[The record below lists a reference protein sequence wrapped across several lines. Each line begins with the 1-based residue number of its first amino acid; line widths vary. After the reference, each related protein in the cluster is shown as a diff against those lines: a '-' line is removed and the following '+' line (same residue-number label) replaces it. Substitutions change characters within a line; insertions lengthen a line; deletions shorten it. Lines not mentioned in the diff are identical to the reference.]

1 MSTITIK
8 AFAQQIGIEP
18 ERLVKQL
25 NDAGVKGKTVEDSLR
40 DEEKRTLLEF
50 LRGGAS
56 SAAAAPSAAGAG
68 RGKITLKK
76 KTTSEIQQT
85 TKTGVART
93 VQVQTKKRRTF
104 VKREVLEQEEAER
117 HQAEQDR
124 IAEEAAIAEQDQQV
138 VEQAEQAELEASEQA
153 EREAVEKAEAA
164 ERAAQEAAEAAEA
177 EAAELA
183 KAALA
188 AEAAAKA
195 AQEAKASAEKA
206 AVTGAKAEAQPD
218 AAKKPEVK
226 AVEPRADVKPEAKK
240 AVEQKAAPKQAAPE
254 KAAPEKAKPE
264 EPPRRPRREVAMP
277 SIIRKASERKRTSPI
292 IKQAEPKPAAPAPAP
307 SPKAG
312 KGKRKPFAGREE
324 LHVSRKGKRRKDKRR
339 PNSITTSTSD
349 QHAFERPV
357 APVVRDVQIGE
368 TISVADLAAQ
378 MSVKAAE
385 VVKELFKMGTMV
397 TINHTLDQDTAML
410 VVEEMG
416 HHGVEAKQDDPEAF
430 IAKNQEVEE
439 DQSSWEPRCPVVT
452 VMGHVDHGK
461 TSLLDYI
468 REAKVTAGEAGGITQ
483 HIGAYQVQTSNGEIT
498 FLDTP
503 GHEAFS
509 AMRARGAQATDLI
522 ILVVAAD
529 DGVKPQTIEAIKHA
543 KNAGVTMVVAIN
555 KMDKDSADPDRVK
568 QELAT
573 QEVIPEDWGGDV
585 MMIPVSAHTGQGV
598 DDLLENIA
606 LQSEL
611 LELKARPNG
620 NAAGRVVEARLDKG
634 RGAVCTVLVQHG
646 ELKYGDIVLVG
657 RETGRVRAMVDDGGK
672 NIKVAGPSTPVE
684 IQGLSGVPAAGDEMI
699 VVDDERKA
707 REAAE
712 FRQHKERDVRLARQ
726 QAAKLENMFSQ
737 MSEGEVKTVTVLIK
751 GDVQGS
757 IEALSESLIKLST
770 PEVKVNVVHG
780 MVGAINESDINLA
793 MASSAVVI
801 GFNVRADAQARKLA
815 EQEDVQIRYYSIIYE
830 VIDDVKAAMEGMLEP
845 EIREDFIG
853 YVEVREV
860 FKAPKIGTIAGC
872 YVTEGIVRKKA
883 FVRVLRESV
892 VIFEGTIDSLRRFKD
907 DVQEVKNGTECG
919 IGVTNYND
927 IKVGDQLEI
936 FEKTEVKVTL

>member
-8 AFAQQIGIEP
+8 NFAEQIGIDA

-25 NDAGVKGKTVEDSLR
+25 GQAGVEGKSIEDSLT
-40 DEEKRTLLEF
+40 DEEKRQLLEY
-50 LRGGAS
+50 LKGGS
-56 SAAAAPSAAGAG
+56 KPAAGAAPASPG

-85 TKTGVART
+85 TKTGIART
-93 VQVQTKKRRTF
+93 VQVQTKRRRTF
-104 VKREVLEQEEAER
+104 VKREVLEQQERERQEQERQRQAQEAAQKEQERLEAER
-117 HQAEQDR
+117 LEQEQAEEQAR
-124 IAEEAAIAEQDQQV
+124 LEAEAQAQVEAEAQAAA
-138 VEQAEQAELEASEQA
+138 QAEQA
-153 EREAVEKAEAA
+153 
-164 ERAAQEAAEAAEA
+164 AAEAAAQA
-177 EAAELA
+177 E
-183 KAALA
+183 

-195 AQEAKASAEKA
+195 EAEQQAAEQVEVEAEPETPAEPVAKQTEAQEPES
-206 AVTGAKAEAQPD
+206 EAQPV
-218 AAKKPEVK
+218 AEEAPTPEPVAEKP
-226 AVEPRADVKPEAKK
+226 ASA
-240 AVEQKAAPKQAAPE
+240 
-254 KAAPEKAKPE
+254 
-264 EPPRRPRREVAMP
+264 RREVVMP
-277 SIIRKASERKRTSPI
+277 SIIRKAGERKRESVI
-292 IKQAEPKPAAPAPAP
+292 IKQAEPKPAEPAP
-307 SPKAG
+307 SADKPKA
-312 KGKRKPFAGREE
+312 KPKRKQFAGREE
-324 LHVSRKGKRRKDKRR
+324 LHVSTGRKKRKEKRR
-339 PNSITTSTSD
+339 PSNIKSSVAD
-349 QHAFERPV
+349 QHAFEKPV
-357 APVVRDVQIGE
+357 AKKVLNIEIGE
-368 TISVADLAAQ
+368 TISVGELASQ

-385 VVKELFKMGTMV
+385 VVKVLFNMGTMV
-397 TINHTLDQDTAML
+397 TINHSLDQDTAML

-416 HHGVEAKQDDPEAF
+416 HNAVEAKQDDPEAF
-430 IAKNQEVEE
+430 ISKSLEVEVNE
-439 DQSSWEPRCPVVT
+439 DELEPRCPVVT

-468 REAKVTAGEAGGITQ
+468 RKARVTEGEAGGITQ
-483 HIGAYQVQTSNGEIT
+483 HIGAYQVDTSNGKIT

-543 KNAGVTMVVAIN
+543 KNASVPVVVAIN

-573 QEVIPEDWGGDV
+573 EEVIPEDWGGDTI
-585 MMIPVSAHTGQGV
+585 MIPVSAHTGQGV
-598 DDLLENIA
+598 DELLESVA

-611 LELKARPNG
+611 LELKAQPKGKARG
-620 NAAGRVVEARLDKG
+620 MVVEARLDKG
-634 RGAVCTVLVQHG
+634 RGAVCTVLVQQG
-646 ELKYGDIVLVG
+646 ELNYGDIVLVG
-657 RETGRVRAMVDDGGK
+657 QETGRVRAMVDDAGN
-672 NIKVAGPSTPVE
+672 NIKTAGPSRPVE
-684 IQGLSGVPAAGDEMI
+684 IQGLSGVPAAGDELL
-699 VVDDERKA
+699 VVADERKA

-712 FRQHKERDVRLARQ
+712 FRHHKDREARLARQ

-737 MSEGEVKTVTVLIK
+737 MSEGEAKNVNVLIK

-757 IEALSESLIKLST
+757 IEALTESLIKLST
-770 PEVKVNVVHG
+770 DEVKVSVVHG

-830 VIDDVKAAMEGMLEP
+830 VIDDVKAAMEGLLDP
-845 EIREDFIG
+845 EIKEELLG

-872 YVTEGIVRKKA
+872 YVTEGSVRRNA
-883 FVRVLRESV
+883 DVRVLRDSV
-892 VIFEGTIDSLRRFKD
+892 VIFEGKIDSLRRFKD
-907 DVQEVKNGTECG
+907 DVSEVKAGTECG
-919 IGVTNYND
+919 IGVVDYND

-936 FEKTEVKVTL
+936 FEKVEVKVTL

>member
-8 AFAQQIGIEP
+8 AFAEQIGIEP

-25 NDAGVKGKTVEDSLR
+25 NDAGVAGKTVDDSLR
-40 DEEKRTLLEF
+40 DEEKRQLLEF
-50 LRGGAS
+50 LRGGKPAP
-56 SAAAAPSAAGAG
+56 AAPSS

-85 TKTGVART
+85 SKTGIART

-104 VKREVLEQEEAER
+104 VKREVLEQQEAER
-117 HQAEQDR
+117 QEAEKERLEQEAAQRAEQERLDQEAAQQAEEEQR
-124 IAEEAAIAEQDQQV
+124 LQEEAQEAAR
-138 VEQAEQAELEASEQA
+138 LEA
-153 EREAVEKAEAA
+153 EAQ
-164 ERAAQEAAEAAEA
+164 AAQEAEQAQAVEASDEVSEAEEVSDEPPAAE
-177 EAAELA
+177 
-183 KAALA
+183 
-188 AEAAAKA
+188 
-195 AQEAKASAEKA
+195 QEAVSSEPEAVSSDESTGDTKQEDAGQESAEPA
-206 AVTGAKAEAQPD
+206 TESAPAEPA
-218 AAKKPEVK
+218 
-226 AVEPRADVKPEAKK
+226 
-240 AVEQKAAPKQAAPE
+240 
-254 KAAPEKAKPE
+254 
-264 EPPRRPRREVAMP
+264 RRRREVAMP
-277 SIIRKASERKRTSPI
+277 SIIRKAGERKRVSPI
-292 IKQAEPKPAAPAPAP
+292 VRQAEPKPATPAPAADN
-307 SPKAG
+307 KAG
-312 KGKRKPFAGREE
+312 RGKNKKKPFAGRAE
-324 LHVSRKGKRRKDKRR
+324 LHVSSGRRKRKEKRR
-339 PNSITTSTSD
+339 PSNIKSSVSD

-357 APVVRDVQIGE
+357 APVVKDVQIGE
-368 TISVADLAAQ
+368 TISVTDLAGQ
-378 MSVKAAE
+378 MSIKAAE

-410 VVEEMG
+410 VVEELG
-416 HHGVEAKQDDPEAF
+416 HNAVAAKADDPEAF
-430 IAKNQEVEE
+430 IQQTQEVEE

-461 TSLLDYI
+461 TSLLDHI
-468 REAKVTAGEAGGITQ
+468 RKTKVTDGEAGGITQ
-483 HIGAYQVQTSNGEIT
+483 HIGAYQVETAAGPVT

-543 KNAGVTMVVAIN
+543 KAASVPIVVAIN
-555 KMDKDSADPDRVK
+555 KMDKEAADPDRVK

-573 QEVIPEDWGGDV
+573 EEVIPEDWGGDV
-585 MMIPVSAHTGQGV
+585 IMIPVSAHTGLGV
-598 DDLLENIA
+598 AELLESVAI
-606 LQSEL
+606 QSEL

-620 NAAGRVVEARLDKG
+620 KASGRVVEARLDKG
-634 RGAVCTVLVQHG
+634 RGAVCTILVQHG
-646 ELKYGDIVLVG
+646 ELQYGDIVLIG
-657 RETGRVRAMVDDGGK
+657 RETGRIRAMLDDSGK
-672 NIKVAGPSTPVE
+672 SIKVAGPSTPVE
-684 IQGLSGVPAAGDEMI
+684 IQGMSGVPAAGDEVL

-712 FRQHKERDVRLARQ
+712 FRQQKDRETRLARQ

-737 MSEGEVKTVTVLIK
+737 MADGETKTVNVLIK

-757 IEALSESLIKLST
+757 IEALSESLHKLST
-770 PEVKVNVVHG
+770 DDVKVSVVHS

-830 VIDDVKAAMEGMLEP
+830 VIDDVKAAMEGLLDP

-872 YVTEGIVRKKA
+872 YVTEGLVRRNA
-883 FVRVLRESV
+883 EVRVLRDSV
-892 VIFEGTIDSLRRFKD
+892 VIFEGKIDSLRRFKD
-907 DVQEVKNGTECG
+907 DVNEVKNGTECG
-919 IGVTNYND
+919 IGVVNYND

-936 FEKTEVKVTL
+936 FERVEVKVTL

>member
-8 AFAQQIGIEP
+8 AFAEQIGIEP

-25 NDAGVKGKTVEDSLR
+25 GDAGIPGKTLDDSLR
-40 DEEKRTLLEF
+40 DEEKRALLDH
-50 LRGGAS
+50 LRGGA
-56 SAAAAPSAAGAG
+56 AAAPAAPTG

-85 TKTGVART
+85 SKTGIART

-104 VKREVLEQEEAER
+104 VKREVLEQQEAER
-117 HQAEQDR
+117 QEVERERQEQALADKAEQER
-124 IAEEAAIAEQDQQV
+124 LAAEEAK
-138 VEQAEQAELEASEQA
+138 QAELAEQQRL
-153 EREAVEKAEAA
+153 EEEAA
-164 ERAAQEAAEAAEA
+164 AELAEA
-177 EAAELA
+177 EAKLA
-183 KAALA
+183 QQQQ
-188 AEAAAKA
+188 AEAEEAV
-195 AQEAKASAEKA
+195 AQAETAEPASESSDSKSKEAVAD
-206 AVTGAKAEAQPD
+206 AEAPIETAEVSPD
-218 AAKKPEVK
+218 PAPES
-226 AVEPRADVKPEAKK
+226 APEAK
-240 AVEQKAAPKQAAPE
+240 PD
-254 KAAPEKAKPE
+254 
-264 EPPRRPRREVAMP
+264 EPARRRREVAMP
-277 SIIRKASERKRTSPI
+277 SIIRKAGDRKRVSPI
-292 IKQAEPKPAAPAPAP
+292 VRQAEAKPATPAPAADKT
-307 SPKAG
+307 SRAKPKKKA
-312 KGKRKPFAGREE
+312 FAGREE
-324 LHVSRKGKRRKDKRR
+324 LHVTRGRKKRKEKRR
-339 PNSITTSTSD
+339 PNNIKSSVSD

-357 APVVRDVQIGE
+357 APVVRDVAIGE
-368 TISVADLAAQ
+368 TISVTDLAAQ

-416 HHGVEAKQDDPEAF
+416 HNAVEAKADDPEAF
-430 IAKNQEVEE
+430 IQQNQEVEE
-439 DQSSWEPRCPVVT
+439 DQSGWEPRCPVVT

-468 REAKVTAGEAGGITQ
+468 RKAKVTDGEAGGITQ
-483 HIGAYQVQTSNGEIT
+483 HIGAYQVETSNGKVT

-529 DGVKPQTIEAIKHA
+529 DGVKPQTVEAIKHA
-543 KNAGVTMVVAIN
+543 KAANVPLVVAIN

-573 QEVIPEDWGGDV
+573 EEVIPEDWGGDV
-585 MMIPVSAHTGQGV
+585 IMIPVSAHTGDGV
-598 DDLLENIA
+598 DDLLDSLAI
-606 LQSEL
+606 QSEL
-611 LELKARPNG
+611 LELKGRPDG
-620 NAAGRVVEARLDKG
+620 NATGIVVEARLDKG
-634 RGAVCTVLVQHG
+634 RGAISTILVQHG
-646 ELKYGDIVLVG
+646 ELKYGDIVLIG
-657 RETGRVRAMVDDGGK
+657 RETGRVRAMVNDAGQT
-672 NIKVAGPSTPVE
+672 IKIAGPSMPVE
-684 IQGLSGVPAAGDEMI
+684 IQGMSGVPAAGDEVL

-712 FRQHKERDVRLARQ
+712 FREQKDRESRLARQ

-737 MSEGEVKTVTVLIK
+737 MGEGDVKNVNVLIK

-757 IEALSESLIKLST
+757 IEALSESLAKLST
-770 PEVKVNVVHG
+770 EDVKVSVVHG
-780 MVGAINESDINLA
+780 MVGAINESDVNLA

-830 VIDDVKAAMEGMLEP
+830 VIDDVKAAMEGLLDP

-872 YVTEGIVRKKA
+872 YVTEGLVKRNA
-883 FVRVLRESV
+883 FVRVLRDSV

-907 DVQEVKNGTECG
+907 DVSEVKNGTECG

>member
-40 DEEKRTLLEF
+40 DEEKRMLLDF
-50 LRGGAS
+50 LRGGTPSSPAS
-56 SAAAAPSAAGAG
+56 APASTG

-104 VKREVLEQEEAER
+104 VKREVLEQQEAER
-117 HQAEQDR
+117 L
-124 IAEEAAIAEQDQQV
+124 
-138 VEQAEQAELEASEQA
+138 QAEQAQQ
-153 EREAVEKAEAA
+153 AEAA
-164 ERAAQEAAEAAEA
+164 AEAERALQDEEAQKAEEQAKVDAEAQAKQEA
-177 EAAELA
+177 EAAEQ
-183 KAALA
+183 AARETEQAEEAARAEAEARA
-188 AEAAAKA
+188 AEEAAKA
-195 AQEAKASAEKA
+195 AEEAEQARQREEQEKQSQEAEKPAAAAE
-206 AVTGAKAEAQPD
+206 
-218 AAKKPEVK
+218 PE
-226 AVEPRADVKPEAKK
+226 
-240 AVEQKAAPKQAAPE
+240 Q
-254 KAAPEKAKPE
+254 
-264 EPPRRPRREVAMP
+264 PRRPRREVAMP
-277 SIIRKASERKRTSPI
+277 SIIRKASDRKRSSPI
-292 IKQAEPKPAAPAPAP
+292 IKQAEPKPVETQKPADNKPGQKPA
-307 SPKAG
+307 K
-312 KGKRKPFAGREE
+312 KQRKPFTGRAE
-324 LHVSRKGKRRKDKRR
+324 LHVSNKGKRRKEKRK
-339 PNSITTSTSD
+339 PNNITTSQSD

-357 APVVRDVQIGE
+357 APVVREVEIGE
-368 TISVADLAAQ
+368 TISVGDLASQ

-416 HHGVEAKQDDPEAF
+416 HKPVEAKADDPEAF
-430 IAKNQEVEE
+430 IAETQEAEE
-439 DQSSWEPRCPVVT
+439 DQGNWESRCPVVT

-483 HIGAYQVQTSNGEIT
+483 HIGAYQVETSNGEIT

-543 KNAGVTMVVAIN
+543 KNANVPMVVAIN
-555 KMDKDSADPDRVK
+555 KMDKESADPDRVK
-568 QELAT
+568 QELST
-573 QEVIPEDWGGDV
+573 HEVIPEDWGGDV
-585 MMIPVSAHTGQGV
+585 MMIPVSAHTGLGV
-598 DDLLENIA
+598 DDLLENVA
-606 LQSEL
+606 LQAEI
-611 LELKARPNG
+611 LELKARPTG
-620 NAAGRVVEARLDKG
+620 NASGRVVEARLDKG
-634 RGAVCTVLVQHG
+634 RGSVCTILVQHG
-646 ELKYGDIVLVG
+646 QLKYGDIVLVG
-657 RETGRVRAMVDDGGK
+657 RETGRVRAMLNDAGK
-672 NIKVAGPSTPVE
+672 PIKVAGPSTPVE
-684 IQGLSGVPAAGDEMI
+684 IQGLSGVPAAGDEVI

-712 FRQHKERDVRLARQ
+712 FRQQKERETRLARQ

-737 MSEGEVKTVTVLIK
+737 MSEGETKTVTVLIK

-770 PEVKVNVVHG
+770 DEVKVSVVHG
-780 MVGAINESDINLA
+780 MVGGINESDINLA

-815 EQEDVQIRYYSIIYE
+815 ELEDVQIRYYSIIYE

-872 YVTEGIVRKKA
+872 YVTEGVVRRNA
-883 FVRVLRESV
+883 SVRVLRDSV
-892 VIFEGTIDSLRRFKD
+892 VIFEGSIDSLRRFKD
-907 DVQEVKNGTECG
+907 DVSEVKQGTECG

-927 IKVGDQLEI
+927 IKIGDQLEI
-936 FEKTEVKVTL
+936 FEKVEVKVTL

>member
-40 DEEKRTLLEF
+40 DDEKRTLLDF
-50 LRGGAS
+50 LRSS
-56 SAAAAPSAAGAG
+56 SATEAAPAASNG

-85 TKTGVART
+85 TKTGIART

-104 VKREVLEQEEAER
+104 VKREVLEQQEAER
-117 HQAEQDR
+117 QQAEQDQAVEVASQADDDVLAAEQEKLALEQQQAAER
-124 IAEEAAIAEQDQQV
+124 AEAEAQAAREAEEAAKAAE
-138 VEQAEQAELEASEQA
+138 EAARLEAQA
-153 EREAVEKAEAA
+153 KAE
-164 ERAAQEAAEAAEA
+164 
-177 EAAELA
+177 
-183 KAALA
+183 
-188 AEAAAKA
+188 EAAAKA
-195 AQEAKASAEKA
+195 AE
-206 AVTGAKAEAQPD
+206 
-218 AAKKPEVK
+218 
-226 AVEPRADVKPEAKK
+226 EAKK
-240 AVEQKAAPKQAAPE
+240 QEASKSSASVTKAAAPSASKE
-254 KAAPEKAKPE
+254 KPAEEKKP

-292 IKQAEPKPAAPAPAP
+292 IKQAEPKPAAPAAPAAA
-307 SPKAG
+307 PKAG
-312 KGKRKPFAGREE
+312 KGKRKPFTGREE
-324 LHVSRKGKRRKDKRR
+324 LHVSKKGKRRKDKRR
-339 PNSITTSTSD
+339 PNNITTSTSD
-349 QHAFERPV
+349 QHAFEKPV

-416 HHGVEAKQDDPEAF
+416 HTAVEAKQDDPEAF
-430 IAKNQEVEE
+430 IAKNQDVEE
-439 DQSSWEPRCPVVT
+439 DQSSWESRCPVVT

-468 REAKVTAGEAGGITQ
+468 RKAKVTDGEAGGITQ

-543 KNAGVTMVVAIN
+543 KNAGVNMVVAIN

-573 QEVIPEDWGGDV
+573 QEVIPEDWGGDI
-585 MMIPVSAHTGQGV
+585 MMVPVSAHTGDGV
-598 DDLLENIA
+598 EELLESVA
-606 LQSEL
+606 MQSEI
-611 LELKARPNG
+611 LELKARPTG
-620 NAAGRVVEARLDKG
+620 NASGRVVEARLDKG

-646 ELKYGDIVLVG
+646 ELKYGDIVLIG
-657 RETGRVRAMVDDGGK
+657 RETGRVRAMVNDQGDT
-672 NIKVAGPSTPVE
+672 IKVAGPSTPVE
-684 IQGLSGVPAAGDEMI
+684 IQGMSGVPAAGDEVL

-712 FRQHKERDVRLARQ
+712 FRQHKERDSRLARQ

-737 MSEGEVKTVTVLIK
+737 MGEGEVKTVTVLIK

-757 IEALSESLIKLST
+757 IEALSESLVKLST
-770 PEVKVNVVHG
+770 PEVKVSVVHG

-872 YVTEGIVRKKA
+872 YVTEGVVRKKA

-907 DVQEVKNGTECG
+907 DVTEVKNGTECG

-936 FEKTEVKVTL
+936 FEKVEVKVTL

>member
-40 DEEKRTLLEF
+40 DEEKRTLLDF
-50 LRGGAS
+50 LRGG
-56 SAAAAPSAAGAG
+56 SAGAAAPTTGGAG

-117 HQAEQDR
+117 QQAEQERQAQEAAQAEQAR
-124 IAEEAAIAEQDQQV
+124 IAEEQAAKAQEAEAQ
-138 VEQAEQAELEASEQA
+138 QAEQQAEQEAKEAA
-153 EREAVEKAEAA
+153 EREAQEQARIAEEQAA
-164 ERAAQEAAEAAEA
+164 KEAAEA
-177 EAAELA
+177 EAAKLA
-183 KAALA
+183 DSAEAEESAPEPEQTPVEEKVEEKVEEAATPA
-188 AEAAAKA
+188 AEPAK
-195 AQEAKASAEKA
+195 EEKA
-206 AVTGAKAEAQPD
+206 
-218 AAKKPEVK
+218 
-226 AVEPRADVKPEAKK
+226 
-240 AVEQKAAPKQAAPE
+240 
-254 KAAPEKAKPE
+254 E
-264 EPPRRPRREVAMP
+264 EPRRPRREVAMP
-277 SIIRKASERKRTSPI
+277 SIIRKASDRKRSSPI
-292 IKQAEPKPAAPAPAP
+292 IKQAEPKPAEAATPAPAA
-307 SPKAG
+307 KAG
-312 KGKRKPFAGREE
+312 KGKRKPFTGREE
-324 LHVSRKGKRRKDKRR
+324 LHVSRKGKRRKEKRR
-339 PNSITTSTSD
+339 PNNITTSTSE
-349 QHAFERPV
+349 QHAFEKPV
-357 APVVRDVQIGE
+357 APVVREVQIGE

-416 HHGVEAKQDDPEAF
+416 HNAVEAKQDDPEAF
-430 IAKNQEVEE
+430 IAQTQEVEE
-439 DQSSWEPRCPVVT
+439 DQSTWQSRCPVVT

-555 KMDKDSADPDRVK
+555 KMDKDAADPDRVK

-573 QEVIPEDWGGDV
+573 HEVIPEDWGGDV
-585 MMIPVSAHTGQGV
+585 IMIPVSAHTGQGV
-598 DDLLENIA
+598 DDLLENVA

-611 LELKARPNG
+611 LELKARPTG
-620 NAAGRVVEARLDKG
+620 NATGRVVEARLDKG

-646 ELKYGDIVLVG
+646 ELKYGDIVLIG
-657 RETGRVRAMVDDGGK
+657 RETGRVRAMVNDQGQA
-672 NIKVAGPSTPVE
+672 IKVAGPSTPVE
-684 IQGLSGVPAAGDEMI
+684 IQGMSGVPAAGDEVL

-712 FRQHKERDVRLARQ
+712 FRQHKERDARLARQ

-737 MSEGEVKTVTVLIK
+737 MSDGETKTVTVLIK

-770 PEVKVNVVHG
+770 PEVKVSVVHG

-872 YVTEGIVRKKA
+872 YVTEGVVRKKA